1 MALYQATVTTA
12 PVDISALLGV
22 ARGVS
27 KECRGINLGQRPVY
41 RAVASTPPSDLDGPV
56 WRYSPGEA
64 FNLILYA
71 GFRWQYLLANIRW
84 RKHRYLRG
92 RAAMVLATP
101 TSLEIRQVG
110 GATMIFGRF
119 AYSTVATVSDRGESA
134 KRELLSKGVQLCHR
148 PGTGTPD

>member
-71 GFRWQYLLANIRW
+71 GSDGNTYLL
-84 RKHRYLRG
+84 
-92 RAAMVLATP
+92 
-101 TSLEIRQVG
+101 TSDGE
-110 GATMIFGRF
+110 
-119 AYSTVATVSDRGESA
+119 STVTLEDALPWS
-134 KRELLSKGVQLCHR
+134 
-148 PGTGTPD
+148 